1 MDSAPGRSQERDSR
15 AFAFWVALCV
25 LAWFASLGVRDLVGP
40 DEGRYAELAR
50 GMLESGDWIVP
61 RLNGILYFEKPPLQ
75 YWATALS
82 FAAFGYS
89 DWAARLWPALTGA
102 AAVFALWW
110 TTRASLAATVSREVA
125 LCSALLLGGCFWWLG
140 NGHFISLDM
149 GLSCFMTLA
158 LLSFWYAQRDAAT
171 ARQAMWGMVACWAAM
186 ALALLSKGLIGLVLP
201 GAVLFLYMLV
211 QRDLGRLFKLHWL
224 PGLAV
229 FALIGVPWFV
239 VISMREPTF
248 AHFFF
253 IHEHVE
259 RFLSPGHART
269 GAWYYFIVVLAI
281 GLIPW
286 TSLLPGALWRG
297 WQREP
302 GTFQINR
309 LLVLWFG
316 FIFFF
321 FSYSSSKLPSYILPI
336 FPAAAILIARDVMRM
351 PLAHL
356 RRHVMGNAIFLSG
369 LSVAAGVACVWL
381 SMQPGAQRELDARFS
396 LWVVAAAVALAVAA
410 WVSVAQV
417 QRMRRL
423 AAVLAL
429 AIGASAAMHIISM
442 GYDTYSRVKS
452 AKQLALAL
460 QGVDKTAPVYVPLS
474 YDQTL
479 PYYLGRTVTLVEY
492 IDEFA
497 LGLSV
502 EPDRA
507 LPTVQAM
514 HDRWLAESAGAIV
527 MPRSLFETWQKEQV
541 PMRVVYED
549 IKRVAVVHP

>member
-1 MDSAPGRSQERDSR
+1 MRSVTYGRDLDRR
-15 AFAFWVALCV
+15 WLVFWVASCIV
-25 LAWFASLGVRDLVGP
+25 AWFASLGVRDLVGP

-82 FAAFGYS
+82 FATFGYS

-110 TTRASLAATVSREVA
+110 TTRMGLARTSGSEVA
-125 LCSALLLGGCFWWLG
+125 LSAALILGGCFWWLG

-158 LLSFWYAQRDAAT
+158 LLSFWFAQRDDAT
-171 ARQAMWGMVACWAAM
+171 PRQASWGMVACWAAM
-186 ALALLSKGLIGLVLP
+186 ALAMLSKGLIGLVLP

-211 QRDLGRLFKLHWL
+211 ERDLGRLLRLHWL
-224 PGLAV
+224 RGLAA
-229 FALIGVPWFV
+229 FSLIGVPWFV
-239 VISMREPTF
+239 LISMREPTF

-259 RFLSPGHART
+259 RFLSTGHART
-269 GAWYYFIVVLAI
+269 GAWYYFFVVLAI
-281 GLIPW
+281 GMLPW

-297 WQREP
+297 WRREP
-302 GTFQINR
+302 GKFQVNR
-309 LLVLWFG
+309 LLILWFG

-336 FPAAAILIARDVMRM
+336 FPAAAILIARDVSRM
-351 PLAHL
+351 SIAEL
-356 RRHVMGNAIFLSG
+356 RRHLLGNATFLSG
-369 LSVAAGVACVWL
+369 LSVAAIVASIWL
-381 SMQPGAQRELDARFS
+381 STQQGVQRELDAKFS
-396 LWVVAAAVALAVAA
+396 CWVIAAAIALAVSA
-410 WVSVAQV
+410 WVAVGQIS
-417 QRMRRL
+417 RSRKL
-423 AAVLAL
+423 AAMLAL
-429 AIGASAAMHIISM
+429 AVGASAAMHLISS
-442 GYDTYSRVKS
+442 GYDSYSRVKS
-452 AKQLALAL
+452 AKQLAQAL
-460 QGVDKTAPVYVPLS
+460 HSVEKTAPIYVPLS

-492 IDEFA
+492 VDEFA

-507 LPTVQAM
+507 LPSIQTLRE
-514 HDRWLAESAGAIV
+514 HWLVERSGAIV
-527 MPRSLFETWQKEQV
+527 MPRSLYETWQKENV
-541 PMRVVYED
+541 PMQVVYED
-549 IKRVAVVHP
+549 YKRVAVVHP